1 MENNRARP
9 PPRLGVGLLA
19 SSNVKLLGINL
30 DAKAESS
37 FVSQVSV
44 IADMEQLESMINLV
58 IKSTLFLTDL
68 ALRNRKEKLLG
79 AYMTYITGSYIPQSY
94 IINIRIFNVKIYKM

>member
-1 MENNRARP
+1 MSHISISQEEKLGVEEEISLSSVENNRARP

-19 SSNVKLLGINL
+19 SSNVKPLGVNL

-44 IADMEQLESMINLV
+44 IADMEQLMSMIN
-58 IKSTLFLTDL
+58 
-68 ALRNRKEKLLG
+68 
-79 AYMTYITGSYIPQSY
+79 
-94 IINIRIFNVKIYKM
+94 